1 MNELLETARFKTL
14 EVVHKMQT
22 LEFLHRLRKDKR
34 GVTAMEYGLIAALIG
49 VAAVA
54 AMRTLGT
61 DIGNRFN
68 NVAATIRTP

>member
-22 LEFLHRLRKDKR
+22 LEFLHRLREDKR

-49 VAAVA
+49 VVAVTA
-54 AMRTLGT
+54 IRTTGT
-61 DIGNRFN
+61 NLLAKFN
-68 NVAATIRTP
+68 NVATALQ